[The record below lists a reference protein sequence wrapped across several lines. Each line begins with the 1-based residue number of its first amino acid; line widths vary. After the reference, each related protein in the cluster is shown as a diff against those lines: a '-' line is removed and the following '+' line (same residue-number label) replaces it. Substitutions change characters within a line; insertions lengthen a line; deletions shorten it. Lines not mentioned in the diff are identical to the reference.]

1 MSYCKA
7 NQGIMRVSVWRKPT
21 LSSLGDLSE
30 KGAQISLERQ
40 VYICPRQEIRRVK
53 GKYPESREE
62 YLQWSICESDHGIFK
77 EHWK

>member
-1 MSYCKA
+1 MMSYCKA

-40 VYICPRQEIRRVK
+40 VYICPR
-53 GKYPESREE
+53 
-62 YLQWSICESDHGIFK
+62 
-77 EHWK
+77 